1 MNVIQHSKPT
11 IGEEEQEAAERVIS
25 SGQLG
30 SGEEVEA
37 FEEEFAEELGVSHA
51 IATTTGTAAL
61 HLALTS
67 LEVDPED
74 RVVLPS
80 YGEASLMH
88 AIHYMEA
95 TPRPVEVDPDTFN
108 IDPYAVKGVLEPET
122 QAIIV
127 PHMFGHPAPVDEI
140 LELGIPVIE
149 DCSMA
154 LGTELHG
161 KTAGSIGD
169 VCVASFH
176 SDKYIST
183 GKGGVLATDDEEIYD
198 TAQDLVSHSRR
209 EEYRIRY
216 NYRMDNVKAAIGRVQ
231 LNRLNA
237 FIDRRRELAK
247 NYLSAL
253 QEAPVG
259 LPEDRT
265 EGDHIYHRFVIGS
278 GPMDRH
284 VMENY
289 FLDEDIEIQGP
300 VYKPLHRYVRLSDE
314 DFSNTTSSFRQNVS
328 LPIYPDLSNEDQQ
341 RVIETLFE
349 FAEEEGVL

>member
-1 MNVIQHSKPT
+1 MSLIEHSKPT
-11 IGEEEQEAAERVIS
+11 IGEEEEEAAQSVIS
-25 SGQLG
+25 SGDLG

-37 FEEEFAEELGVSHA
+37 FEDEFADKLGVSHA

-61 HLALTS
+61 HLALKC
-67 LEVDPED
+67 LDVDPED

-80 YGEASLMH
+80 YGQASLLH
-88 AIHYMEA
+88 AIHYLDA
-95 TPRPVEVDPDTFN
+95 TPRTVEVDPDTYN

-122 QAIIV
+122 QAIIA

-161 KTAGSIGD
+161 KGVGSVGD

-176 SDKYIST
+176 SDDYIST
-183 GKGGVLATDDEEIYD
+183 GKGGVLATDDEEIYS
-198 TAQDLVSHSRR
+198 TAKDLVSHERR
-209 EEYRIRY
+209 EDYRVRY
-216 NYRMDNVKAAIGRVQ
+216 NYRMDNLKAAIGRVQ
-231 LNRLNA
+231 LSKLDD
-237 FIDRRRELAK
+237 FIERRQELAK

-284 VMENY
+284 VMENH
-289 FLDEDIEIQGP
+289 FLEEDIEIQGP

-314 DFSNTTSSFRQNVS
+314 DFPNTTSSFRQNVS
-328 LPIYPDLSNEDQQ
+328 LPIYPDLTNEEQQ

-349 FAEEEGVL
+349 FAEDEGVL